1 MRDCVFRTISYDEA
15 IYVSEYCN
23 EELEPG
29 CVIVRFTDGN
39 KFIDKINIDD
49 GDMSCLQL
57 QKKNNMKPI
66 ITR

>member
-23 EELEPG
+23 EELGPG
-29 CVIVRFTDGN
+29 CVIVHFTDGN
-39 KFIDKINIDD
+39 KFVDRIHIDD

-57 QKKNNMKPI
+57 QKKNKMKPI

>member
-29 CVIVRFTDGN
+29 CVIVHFTDG
-39 KFIDKINIDD
+39 KRFVDKIHIDD
-49 GDMSCLQL
+49 GDMICLKIQRE
-57 QKKNNMKPI
+57 NNMKPI

>member
-1 MRDCVFRTISYDEA
+1 MFRTISYDEA

-23 EELEPG
+23 EELESG
-29 CVIVRFTDGN
+29 CVIVHFTDGN
-39 KFIDKINIDD
+39 KFVDRIHIDD

-57 QKKNNMKPI
+57 QKKNKMKPI